1 MTSIAKSVLSALII
15 FICQHHLVHAQTLSL
30 KEAEDA
36 ALKNYNI
43 IKAKS
48 NYANASQTVIAQTK
62 RDALPNFVVSAQQ
75 DYGTING
82 QNGPLYGFGGF
93 GVASSGL
100 PLPEQ
105 NWNAAF
111 GALYLANINWEFFAF
126 GRVKERIKAAESVF
140 ERDNM
145 DLLQEQF
152 QHQVKVAAAYLNLLA
167 AQRITRS
174 LQNNLN
180 RADTFRLVVTTRAKN
195 GLIAGVDSS
204 LANAEVSAAKIAL
217 LRAQDAEQQKASELA
232 ILMGTPDKLDFLLD
246 TLFITKVPAA
256 IGDSFSIR
264 QNHPVLAYYR
274 SRINVSDQQ
283 QKYIRTLQ
291 YPAFSLFSVYQTRG
305 SGFHSSYA
313 TDQTAYDHKYFEGI
327 KPVRSNYLVG
337 VGVTWNLTTLLR
349 IHQQSTS
356 QKFISEALR
365 NEYDQVLQQ
374 LTAQQILAEA
384 KLKNAISAYIE
395 VPVQVKAALDAYLQR
410 TVLYKNGLTT
420 IVDVTQALYTLNR
433 AETDRDIAYNN
444 VWQALLL
451 KAAAAGDFGLFMNE
465 VGD

>member
-1 MTSIAKSVLSALII
+1 MTSIAKSVLSALVML
-15 FICQHHLVHAQTLSL
+15 ICQYVVHAQVLSL

-43 IKAKS
+43 IRAKS
-48 NYANASQTVIAQTK
+48 NYAKASQAVIAQTK
-62 RDALPNFVVSAQQ
+62 REAMPNFVVSAQQ

-82 QNGPLYGFGGF
+82 QNGPLYGFGGY

-126 GRVKERIKAAESVF
+126 GRVKERVKAAESVF

-145 DLLQEQF
+145 DLRQEQF

-167 AQRITRS
+167 AQRISRS

-180 RADTFRLVVTTRAKN
+180 RADTFRFVVTTRAKN

-232 ILMGTPDKLDFLLD
+232 VLMGTPDKLDFLLD
-246 TLFITKVPAA
+246 TLFITKVPAI
-256 IGDSFSIR
+256 IGDSFAVR
-264 QNHPVLAYYR
+264 ENHPVLAYYR
-274 SRINVSDQQ
+274 SRINVSEQQ
-283 QKYIRTLQ
+283 QRYIRTLQ

-305 SGFHSSYA
+305 SGFSSNYA

-337 VGVTWNLTTLLR
+337 VGIAWNLTTILR
-349 IHQQSTS
+349 VHQQSTS
-356 QKFISEALR
+356 QRFISAALR

-384 KLKNAISAYIE
+384 KLKNAVSAYIE
-395 VPVQVKAALDAYLQR
+395 APVQVKAASDAYLQKS
-410 TVLYKNGLTT
+410 VLYKNGLTT
-420 IVDVTQALYTLNR
+420 IVDVTQALYALTR

-451 KAAAAGDFGLFMNE
+451 KAAAAGDFGLFINE
-465 VGD
+465 L